1 MTFERQKKFLFIS
14 SKFQT
19 PTDKVIKVSAETEG
33 AQYLGGGGR
42 GWGSVGS
49 YLLFTKFLPHQPRPV
64 CQLPGWGDLCQS
76 LPNSLRNSYRRP
88 TLTCVCQPPLSFS
101 NVPLH
106 SPNLLYLY
114 FPVYLYLHLYLYICG
129 SPPLSFSNVPPPMC
143 FQLIWG
149 WTSPCHLRALLCQ
162 ILGLPPMTMISW
174 KWCKQTHWCYESV
187 SEIGVFR

>member
-129 SPPLSFSNVPPPMC
+129 STPCLSQMCYCTTSNVFSAHMRVNISLP
-143 FQLIWG
+143 
-149 WTSPCHLRALLCQ
+149 SPCTFVPDFRFATHDNDQLE
-162 ILGLPPMTMISW
+162 MV
-174 KWCKQTHWCYESV
+174 QTDTLV
-187 SEIGVFR
+187 L